1 MRTQIVACA
10 VCTLIA
16 VALVLIAVQLPLS
29 PAFIASVM
37 GAFIVFMMAVGYLID
52 ALMR

>member
-16 VALVLIAVQLPLS
+16 VALSLIAVQLPLS

-37 GAFIVFMMAVGYLID
+37 GAFVVFLMAIGYFID
-52 ALMR
+52 ARMS